1 MRCIYIHDIKIEV
14 INRCFSVG
22 RTNIRT
28 YLEPVSK
35 VADVVNLRSLVIV
48 FYIFRNVYSNMSM
61 SVFNK
66 NVIR

>member
-14 INRCFSVG
+14 INRYFSVG

-35 VADVVNLRSLVIV
+35 VADVVNLRCLVIV
-48 FYIFRNVYSNMSM
+48 FYIF
-61 SVFNK
+61 
-66 NVIR
+66 